1 LSVSKSIT
9 RYFNDILRGDSLLQ
23 SEVLYVYSFENP
35 SLLHGKKGRDAA
47 TAASL
52 PFFNIRTAYPAAGHA
67 ASIMFPFCLPVSQRT
82 SASFSSSGTFAS
94 HPRDMM

>member
-1 LSVSKSIT
+1 MSVSKSIT

-35 SLLHGKKGRDAA
+35 
-47 TAASL
+47 SL